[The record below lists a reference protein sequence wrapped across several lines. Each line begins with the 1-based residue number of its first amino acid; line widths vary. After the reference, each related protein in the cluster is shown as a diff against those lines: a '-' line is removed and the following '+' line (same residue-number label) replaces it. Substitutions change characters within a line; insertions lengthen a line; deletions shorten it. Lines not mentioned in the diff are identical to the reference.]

1 MSMPVT
7 AVTAGAVDPVQED
20 QDREDR
26 DREDLGQRDR
36 VQGDLVPVHEIV
48 VIMKKDAVSE
58 RVHDATLM
66 IRRRAWK
73 WSTKAVNG
81 KVERTQ
87 TVVRAGR
94 L

>member
-48 VIMKKDAVSE
+48 AMTEKDAVTE
-58 RVHDATLM
+58 RVHGATPM
-66 IRRRAWK
+66 IRRHAWK

-87 TVVRAGR
+87 TAVRCGR
-94 L
+94 P